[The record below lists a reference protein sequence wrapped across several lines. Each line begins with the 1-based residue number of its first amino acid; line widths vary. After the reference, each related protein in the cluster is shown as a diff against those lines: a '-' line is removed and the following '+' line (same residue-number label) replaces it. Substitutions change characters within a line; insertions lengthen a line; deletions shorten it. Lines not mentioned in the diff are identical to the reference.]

1 MDLVTQT
8 VLGAAVGE
16 VILGRKAGNKAIMWG
31 AVGGLIPDLD
41 VLVSPFF
48 SEVDGLFVHRG
59 FSHSLIFAF
68 LIAPLLGWLI
78 HHIHKKKMHISWREW
93 TGLIFWAVFTHPII
107 DYFTTYG
114 TGAFLPFQ
122 NYRVEFSTIA
132 IVDVFYTLPF
142 ILLLLIIPFIN
153 RSSSIRRRLTL
164 GMFFI
169 TLLYLAGTVVNK
181 LHVNN
186 VFEKA
191 FSQNNI
197 SYNRYR
203 TSPLPL
209 TNFLWMGL
217 AETESGY
224 HIALYSNFDDR
235 IPDDFT
241 FIPRNK
247 DLLAEFADD
256 ENLSRLIHFTKGYYQ
271 VSRNQN
277 KLWLA
282 DLRFGKM
289 GLNENSEFVFK
300 FYLESRDGELIIRQ
314 TRESGPIEDSVL
326 SNYIER
332 IKGTD

>member
-8 VLGAAVGE
+8 ALGAAVGE
-16 VILGRKAGNKAIMWG
+16 VALGRKAGNKAILWG

-48 SEVDGLFVHRG
+48 SEADGLFVHRG

-68 LIAPLLGWLI
+68 LLAPLLGWLI
-78 HHIHKKKMHISWREW
+78 HQIHKKKMNIRRREW
-93 TGLIFWAVFTHPII
+93 TVLIFWAAFTHPVL

-142 ILLLLIIPFIN
+142 ILVLLVISFIN
-153 RSSSIRRRLTL
+153 RSALIRRRLTL
-164 GMFFI
+164 GMFFF
-169 TLLYLAGTVVNK
+169 TSLYLAGTVANK
-181 LHVNN
+181 QHVNN

-191 FSQNNI
+191 LSQNQI
-197 SYNRYR
+197 SYDRYR

-209 TNFLWMGL
+209 SNFLWMGL
-217 AETESGY
+217 AETDSGY
-224 HIALYSNFDDR
+224 HVALYSNFDDH

-247 DLLAEFADD
+247 ALLEEFADNED
-256 ENLSRLIHFTKGYYQ
+256 LNRLIQFTKGYYH
-271 VSRNQN
+271 VN
-277 KLWLA
+277 KDQKGLWLA

-289 GLNENSEFVFK
+289 GISGNSEFVFK
-300 FYLESRDGELIIRQ
+300 FYLKNKDENLIIQQSRESR
-314 TRESGPIEDSVL
+314 SIEENVL
-326 SNYIER
+326 SNYIDR
-332 IKGTD
+332 IKGV

>member
-16 VILGRKAGNKAIMWG
+16 VVLGRKAGNKAIMWG

-68 LIAPLLGWLI
+68 LLAPLLSWLI
-78 HHIHKKKMHISWREW
+78 HQIHKKKMNIRRREW
-93 TGLIFWAVFTHPII
+93 TVLIFWAAFTHPVL

-114 TGAFLPFQ
+114 TGAFLPFH

-142 ILLLLIIPFIN
+142 ILVLLVIPFIN
-153 RSSSIRRRLTL
+153 RTAKIRRKLIV
-164 GMFFI
+164 GMFSI
-169 TLLYLAGTVVNK
+169 TSLYLLGTVVNK
-181 LHVNN
+181 QHVNN

-191 FSQNNI
+191 FSQNQI
-197 SYNRYR
+197 PYDRYR

-209 TNFLWMGL
+209 SSFLWMGL
-217 AETESGY
+217 AETDSGY
-224 HIALYSNFDDR
+224 HVALYSNFDDH

-247 DLLAEFADD
+247 TLLAEFADNED
-256 ENLSRLIHFTKGYYQ
+256 LNRLIHFTKGYYH
-271 VSRNQN
+271 VNRDQN
-277 KLWLA
+277 GLWLA

-289 GLNENSEFVFK
+289 GITENRDFVFK
-300 FYLESRDGELIIRQ
+300 FYLGNRDGELIIRQ
-314 TRESGPIEDSVL
+314 SRESRSIEDNVL
-326 SNYIER
+326 SNYIDR
-332 IKGTD
+332 IKGK

>member
-8 VLGAAVGE
+8 ALGAAVGE
-16 VILGRKAGNKAIMWG
+16 VALGRKAGNKVILWG

-48 SEVDGLFVHRG
+48 REVDGLFVHRG

-68 LIAPLLGWLI
+68 LLAPLLGWLI
-78 HHIHKKKMHISWREW
+78 HQIHKKKMNIRRREW
-93 TGLIFWAVFTHPII
+93 TVLIFWAAFTHPVL

-132 IVDVFYTLPF
+132 IVDVFYKLPF
-142 ILLLLIIPFIN
+142 ILVLLVISFIN
-153 RSSSIRRRLTL
+153 RSALIRRRLTL
-164 GMFFI
+164 GMFFF
-169 TLLYLAGTVVNK
+169 TSLYLAGTVANK
-181 LHVNN
+181 QHVNN

-191 FSQNNI
+191 LSQNQI
-197 SYNRYR
+197 SYDRYR

-209 TNFLWMGL
+209 SNFLWMGL
-217 AETESGY
+217 AETDSGY
-224 HIALYSNFDDR
+224 HVALYSNFDDH

-247 DLLAEFADD
+247 ALLEEFADNED
-256 ENLSRLIHFTKGYYQ
+256 LNRLIQFTKGYYH
-271 VSRNQN
+271 VN
-277 KLWLA
+277 KDQKGLWLA

-289 GLNENSEFVFK
+289 GISGNSEFVFK
-300 FYLESRDGELIIRQ
+300 FYLKNKDENLIIQQSRESR
-314 TRESGPIEDSVL
+314 SIEENVL
-326 SNYIER
+326 SNYIDR
-332 IKGTD
+332 IKGV

>member
-16 VILGRKAGNKAIMWG
+16 VVLGRKAGNKAIMWG

-41 VLVSPFF
+41 VFVSPFL

-68 LIAPLLGWLI
+68 LLAPLLGWLI
-78 HHIHKKKMHISWREW
+78 HKIHKKKMKIRRREW
-93 TGLIFWAVFTHPII
+93 TVLIFWAAFTHPVL

-114 TGAFLPFQ
+114 TGALLPFH
-122 NYRVEFSTIA
+122 NYRIEFSTIA

-142 ILLLLIIPFIN
+142 ILVLLVIPFIN
-153 RSSSIRRRLTL
+153 RTAKIRRKLIV
-164 GMFFI
+164 GMFSI
-169 TLLYLAGTVVNK
+169 TSLYLLGTVVNK
-181 LHVNN
+181 QHVNN

-191 FSQNNI
+191 FSQNQI
-197 SYNRYR
+197 PYERYR

-209 TNFLWMGL
+209 SNFLWMGL
-217 AETESGY
+217 AETDSGY
-224 HIALYSNFDDR
+224 HVALYSNFDDH

-247 DLLAEFADD
+247 ALLSEFADNED
-256 ENLSRLIHFTKGYYQ
+256 LKQLIQFTKGYYH
-271 VSRNQN
+271 VNRDPNG
-277 KLWLA
+277 LWLA

-289 GLNENSEFVFK
+289 GITENSDFVFK
-300 FYLESRDGELIIRQ
+300 FYLKIRDGELTIRQ
-314 TRESGPIEDSVL
+314 SRESRSIEDNVL

-332 IKGTD
+332 IKGI